1 MTLIDHRH
9 EMGYKGSGPR
19 ERLPH
24 PPPPP
29 PLILH
34 PHYLSPLAGICCTML
49 QQQRYLVILLLVAFS
64 FCIHLQPAAS
74 SLSSQDE
81 QERGVIAI
89 HHHTNPNGR
98 PRMGIARS
106 EYSNSIYSL
115 RKSFVKFLN
124 SDALQ
129 NSRFQSIS
137 W

>member
-29 PLILH
+29 PLNIH
-34 PHYLSPLAGICCTML
+34 PHNSYRLAGICCRML
-49 QQQRYLVILLLVAFS
+49 QPQCFLVILLLVAFS
-64 FCIHLQPAAS
+64 FCIHLQPAAG

-81 QERGVIAI
+81 QERRVIAI

-98 PRMGIARS
+98 PRMGFARS
-106 EYSNSIYSL
+106 EYSNFIHSL
-115 RKSFVKFLN
+115 RTPFVKFLN
-124 SDALQ
+124 YHYI
-129 NSRFQSIS
+129 R
-137 W
+137 

>member
-19 ERLPH
+19 DRLPH
-24 PPPPP
+24 PRP
-29 PLILH
+29 PLNLH
-34 PHYLSPLAGICCTML
+34 PHYSYRLAGICCRML
-49 QQQRYLVILLLVAFS
+49 HQQRYFVIILVVAFS

-74 SLSSQDE
+74 RLSSQDE

-106 EYSNSIYSL
+106 EHSNFIHSL

-124 SDALQ
+124 SDAL
-129 NSRFQSIS
+129 
-137 W
+137 